1 MSNLN
6 ELIKKIA
13 LSALEEKKSVEI
25 FFGVVESESPLQI
38 RLDQKKVFGETFLE
52 LSNNVK
58 NFNVDITTNGVTQQ
72 CTIHNELKKNEKVIL
87 IRFQGGQKYLVL
99 DRM

>member
-38 RLDQKKVFGETFLE
+38 RLDQKK
-52 LSNNVK
+52 
-58 NFNVDITTNGVTQQ
+58 
-72 CTIHNELKKNEKVIL
+72 
-87 IRFQGGQKYLVL
+87 YLVKL
-99 DRM
+99 S

>member
-25 FFGVVESESPLQI
+25 FYGVVESESPLQI

-58 NFNVDITTNGVTQQ
+58 NFNVDITINGVTQK
-72 CTIHNELKKNEKVIL
+72 CSIHNELKQNEKVIL
-87 IRFQGGQKYLVL
+87 MRFQGGQKYLVL